1 MATMRAATPDEVKY
15 FDALGAFQK
24 EHDLTNAETMRLQ
37 QAGLLNPTTNT
48 YPDINA
54 VIEAKGQT
62 KVEEAQKNKAATK
75 DAYKVDFTNSTETG
89 MTGAER
95 DRAWARHVPDSMKPT
110 IVKNDKGEE
119 VIAMPGKFLTRFMK
133 DLYTAGEENARGA
146 MALEQKQAQAS
157 QQTQASFV
165 PTPQKD
171 IDALFAPTQVPQ
183 QVQITE
189 EGTQEETD
197 IMKMLIARYPG
208 RTPDELRKLLKGN

>member
-1 MATMRAATPDEVKY
+1 MATMRAATPDESKY
-15 FDALGAFQK
+15 FNALGAFQK

-54 VIEAKGQT
+54 ITEAKAQT

-75 DAYKVDFTNSTETG
+75 DAYKIDFTNNTEAN

-95 DRAWARHVPDSMKPT
+95 DRAWARHVPESMQPT

-146 MALEQKQAQAS
+146 MVLEQKQA
-157 QQTQASFV
+157 QASFV